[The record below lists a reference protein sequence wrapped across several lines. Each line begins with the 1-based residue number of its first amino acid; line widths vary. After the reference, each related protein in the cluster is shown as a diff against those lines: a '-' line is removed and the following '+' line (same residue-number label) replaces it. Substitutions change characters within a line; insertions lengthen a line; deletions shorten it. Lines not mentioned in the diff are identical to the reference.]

1 MYAANDPRAAL
12 NTAAARSNPAPAA
25 YKGAEYARFY
35 DAPPQ
40 EVTGGSETYYAR
52 GQNLVV
58 AHTRGKAG
66 LVLSRTNQVDEYVVL
81 LPNRDTPVEVRWN
94 GRSIVVGGYC
104 LVVVP
109 PGDSEVHL
117 KGDGEVIRLI
127 TTRADDLVAKCLNAD
142 SYLSPD
148 PNVPPFEPWPDPVGG
163 QKLRHYSLDIPPEP
177 GRFGIIFRCSTI
189 MVNFLPGSGPRDIT
203 RMSPHFHDDF
213 EQYSLCVAGAYIH
226 YLRWPWISDLNAWR
240 PDDAELCAAP
250 SVAVIPPPAIHT
262 SRSMDPV
269 KNVLV
274 DIFSPPRADFS
285 AKPGWVLNADEY
297 PTPANTAR

>member
-1 MYAANDPRAAL
+1 MYAASDPRSAL
-12 NTAAARSNPAPAA
+12 NTPAARTNPAPTA

-40 EVTGGSETYYAR
+40 EVVDGSQTYYAR
-52 GQNLVV
+52 GQNLIV

-66 LVLSRTNQVDEYVVL
+66 LVLSRTNQLDEYVVL
-81 LPNRDTPVEVRWN
+81 LPNRNTPVEVRWN
-94 GRSIVVGGYC
+94 GEGITVDGYC
-104 LVVVP
+104 IVVVP
-109 PGDSEVHL
+109 AGDSEVHL
-117 KGDGEVIRLI
+117 KGDGEVIRLL
-127 TTRADDLVAKCLNAD
+127 TTRADDLVAKCSNAE
-142 SYLSPD
+142 SYIHSD
-148 PNVPPFEPWPDPVGG
+148 PNVPPFQAWPDPVGG
-163 QKLRHYSLDIPPEP
+163 HKLRHYSLDVPPEP

-203 RMSPHFHDDF
+203 KMSPHFHDDF
-213 EQYSLCVAGAYIH
+213 EQYSLCVAGSYIH

-262 SRSMDPV
+262 SRSIDPV

-285 AKPGWVLNADEY
+285 AKSGWVLNADEY
-297 PTPANTAR
+297 PAPDTLAR